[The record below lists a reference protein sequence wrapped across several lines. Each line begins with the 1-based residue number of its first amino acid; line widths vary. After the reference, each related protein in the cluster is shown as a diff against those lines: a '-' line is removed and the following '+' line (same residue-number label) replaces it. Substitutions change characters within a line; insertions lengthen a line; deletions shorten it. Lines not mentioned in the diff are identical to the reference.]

1 MRVVAHELDEAV
13 TRHVVALA
21 VLDHLVDAVQIDI
34 SRSHE
39 RLRHARVA
47 VLELLVVGHGLVSG
61 LVLNLRAVGHQ
72 VVVHQPLG
80 GAVAHVAERELDAV
94 AHEDVGV
101 EAHRE
106 DRLLGV
112 AVFEDEIFAVGG
124 VEFERIAFV
133 ERIFVLLHDGPCG
146 VGGQLE
152 EIVGRDG
159 HPVDRL
165 VGDAVVFAEGAF
177 VERGAGLHGAGGVF
191 AQAVER
197 VARPVVGQVRDGA
210 VEVLH
215 DLLHHESA
223 AVARPFERS
232 PVVRRN
238 HEVVI
243 GDVAVFAHLFEV
255 EQRAEEIGHAVVA
268 LADSLVRAVART
280 FEVVVDV
287 TQVGPCA
294 CAPVFG
300 GRGARALLYGAEVL
314 GDLDVGDLNGIGVGT
329 CEETVEAVGP
339 KLQLRFARKE
349 RIGRKVRFR
358 LLGQEVVAARQRQTH
373 RNEYQYFADSFHG

>member
-1 MRVVAHELDEAV
+1 MVARAGHLPVGRIGHRAAAD
-13 TRHVVALA
+13 L
-21 VLDHLVDAVQIDI
+21 HLVRGADD
-34 SRSHE
+34 
-39 RLRHARVA
+39 RLRHAGVA
-47 VLELLVVGHGLVSG
+47 AVEFVDEVDGLIAVDVGEGRALGREVGVHELLGHGDLGTVGRRIVIPAGFVEGRKFLAVFAAEDHLLRQQPGAGEQRAVGGLHVARHEREGTFVHDLLGCRGGFAQELVVGVVDV
-61 LVLNLRAVGHQ
+61 VL
-72 VVVHQPLG
+72 P
-80 GAVAHVAERELDAV
+80 
-94 AHEDVGV
+94 
-101 EAHRE
+101 
-106 DRLLGV
+106 
-112 AVFEDEIFAVGG
+112 
-124 VEFERIAFV
+124 
-133 ERIFVLLHDGPCG
+133 
-146 VGGQLE
+146 
-152 EIVGRDG
+152 
-159 HPVDRL
+159 RL
-165 VGDAVVFAEGAF
+165 VGRRLARMVLAEGAF

-268 LADSLVRAVART
+268 LADRLVGAVART